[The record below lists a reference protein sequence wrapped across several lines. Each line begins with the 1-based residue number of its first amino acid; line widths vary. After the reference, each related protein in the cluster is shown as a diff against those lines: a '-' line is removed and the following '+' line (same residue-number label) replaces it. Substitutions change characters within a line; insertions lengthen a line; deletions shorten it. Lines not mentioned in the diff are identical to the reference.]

1 MIGFFDRLS
10 RPLMRALDPEDAH
23 ALTLKALRFLPRITP
38 EPDPPE
44 LRVRAFGLN
53 FPDPVGLAAGF
64 DKDAV
69 APDALLRLGFGFVE
83 IGSITPRPQ
92 AGNPKPRVFRLVAD
106 EAVINRL
113 GFNNGGAALA
123 LARLAARANEGGIVG
138 VNIGANRDSADRA
151 EDYVRLIE
159 TFAAVASYFT
169 VNVSSPNTP
178 GLRDLQQ
185 AAALDDLLGRV
196 IDARDRVRL
205 RAGPTPVLL
214 KIAPDLTL
222 ADLDD
227 VVGIAR
233 KHRVDGMIVSNT
245 TISRPGSLRARDRA
259 AEAGGLSG
267 RPVFKL
273 STRMLA
279 ETFVRA
285 EGQFPL
291 IGVGGIDSSA
301 TAIAKIKAG
310 ATLLQ
315 LYTGL
320 IYHGIGL
327 VAEIKSG
334 IAAAIKRGNRDSL
347 AAMVGTDAAEITAD
361 IAAALGFAHRNGNRF
376 SDKIMRKQ
384 KC

>member
-10 RPLMRALDPEDAH
+10 RPLMWALDPEDAH
-23 ALTLKALRFLPRITP
+23 ALTLKALRFLPRFTP

-53 FPDPVGLAAGF
+53 FPNPVGLAAGF

-92 AGNPKPRVFRLVAD
+92 AGNPKPRIFRLVAD

-245 TISRPGSLRARDRA
+245 TISRPGSLRARELA
-259 AEAGGLSG
+259 GEAGGLSG

-273 STRMLA
+273 STRILA

-327 VAEIKSG
+327 VAEMKAG
-334 IAAAIKRGNRDSL
+334 ISAAIKRGNRDSL

-361 IAAALGFAHRNGNRF
+361 
-376 SDKIMRKQ
+376 SWPS
-384 KC
+384 

>member
-23 ALTLKALRFLPRITP
+23 ALTLKALRFLPRFTP

-53 FPDPVGLAAGF
+53 FPNPVGLAAGF

-92 AGNPKPRVFRLVAD
+92 AGNPKPRIFRLVAD

-159 TFAAVASYFT
+159 TVAAVASYFT

-245 TISRPGSLRARDRA
+245 TISRPGSLRARELA
-259 AEAGGLSG
+259 GEAGGLSG

-273 STRMLA
+273 STRILA

-327 VAEIKSG
+327 VAEMKAG
-334 IAAAIKRGNRDSL
+334 ISAAIKRGNRDSL

-361 IAAALGFAHRNGNRF
+361 
-376 SDKIMRKQ
+376 SWPS
-384 KC
+384 

>member
-10 RPLMRALDPEDAH
+10 RHLMRALDPEDAH
-23 ALTLKALRFLPRITP
+23 ALTLKALRFLPRFTP

-53 FPDPVGLAAGF
+53 FPNPVGLAAGF

-92 AGNPKPRVFRLVAD
+92 AGNPKPRIFRLVAD

-245 TISRPGSLRARDRA
+245 TISRPGSLRARELA
-259 AEAGGLSG
+259 GEAGGLSG

-273 STRMLA
+273 STRILA

-327 VAEIKSG
+327 VAEMKAG
-334 IAAAIKRGNRDSL
+334 ISAAIKRGNRDSL

-361 IAAALGFAHRNGNRF
+361 
-376 SDKIMRKQ
+376 SWPS
-384 KC
+384 